1 MSHQPT
7 RTSDIASEWP
17 EEHKKKS
24 SKITSTPKS
33 TSTIR
38 SVTGTFRTTG
48 STSQTKYGK
57 TEEREIDADVHVDI
71 EVDVEMSDEDDVGE
85 EHDEAEEWD
94 ARSCLF
100 CPQQFENFDECLKH
114 KEEKHG
120 FHIPEKQRLLVDD
133 ETLLSYCH
141 VVLHRYLECIK
152 CGTRRQTLKPL
163 QAHMRD
169 KGHCGF
175 SLEEGSDFRAF
186 YGFTDEDSE
195 KESEKDEGG
204 EGGENWEDAED
215 EEDRIEVR
223 KRDEITG
230 GLEKLEDMGD
240 GQVRLP
246 SGRVVGSKTYRVPR
260 LVKDKNVPE
269 AEMLQDGPNS
279 SSTQAPST
287 PTTADAAP
295 ASSDP
300 SAALTRSDRRN
311 LTTST
316 ALSQLRHEDRMQ
328 LAHLPAAQQRAVLST
343 QKKQAAK
350 ERRARQWMEG
360 RVKGKGNK
368 FLQARYRADGPGR
381 ANG

>member
-17 EEHKKKS
+17 EERERKS
-24 SKITSTPKS
+24 SKVTSTSKS
-33 TSTIR
+33 ISTIR
-38 SVTGTFRTTG
+38 SVTSTSRTSG
-48 STSQTKYGK
+48 NTSQTKYGK
-57 TEEREIDADVHVDI
+57 NGEPEIDVDVDI
-71 EVDVEMSDEDDVGE
+71 DVDVEMNDEDDVAE

-100 CPQQFENFDECLKH
+100 CPQEFMDFDKCLEH

-120 FHIPEKQRLLVDD
+120 FHIPEKHRLIVDE

-141 VVLHRYLECIK
+141 VVIHRYLECIK

-175 SLEEGSDFRAF
+175 EVGEGSDFSVF
-186 YGFTDEDSE
+186 YNFEDGSV
-195 KESEKDEGG
+195 EGV
-204 EGGENWEDAED
+204 EEEAEY
-215 EEDRIEVR
+215 E
-223 KRDEITG
+223 EITKV
-230 GLEKLEDMGD
+230 EVLEDVGD

-246 SGRVVGSKTYRVPR
+246 SGRVMGSKTYRAPR
-260 LVKDKNVPE
+260 PVKEPKDTNV
-269 AEMLQDGPNS
+269 EMLQDGSNPS
-279 SSTQAPST
+279 VPSLFRPATSSTSST
-287 PTTADAAP
+287 TSSP
-295 ASSDP
+295 A
-300 SAALTRSDRRN
+300 
-311 LTTST
+311 ST
-316 ALSQLRHEDRMQ
+316 ALSRADKRNLTHSNQLSHLRHTDALQ

-343 QKKQAAK
+343 QKKQVAK
-350 ERRARQWMEG
+350 ERRAQTWMEG

-368 FLQARYRADGPGR
+368 FLQANYRADGPGR